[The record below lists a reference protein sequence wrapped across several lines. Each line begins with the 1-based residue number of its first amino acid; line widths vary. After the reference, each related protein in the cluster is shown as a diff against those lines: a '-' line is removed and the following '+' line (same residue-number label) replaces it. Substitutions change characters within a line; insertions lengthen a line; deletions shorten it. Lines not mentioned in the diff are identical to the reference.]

1 MFNHMD
7 RNKSKMIDYKTFLAI
22 MNGNNNL
29 AQSENFNWV
38 DEALERLKNWFKS
51 SHLTVEDAFK
61 LVDKD
66 GDTYIN

>member
-1 MFNHMD
+1 M
-7 RNKSKMIDYKTFLAI
+7 NKNKMIDYKTFLAI
-22 MNGNNNL
+22 MNGHNNL
-29 AQSENFNWV
+29 TQSENFNWV
-38 DEALERLKNWFKS
+38 DEALDRLKAWYKS

>member
-1 MFNHMD
+1 MD
-7 RNKSKMIDYKTFLAI
+7 RNKNKMIDYKTFLAI
-22 MNGNNNL
+22 MNGHNNL

-38 DEALERLKNWFKS
+38 DEALDRLKTWYKS

-66 GDTYIN
+66 GDTYIS